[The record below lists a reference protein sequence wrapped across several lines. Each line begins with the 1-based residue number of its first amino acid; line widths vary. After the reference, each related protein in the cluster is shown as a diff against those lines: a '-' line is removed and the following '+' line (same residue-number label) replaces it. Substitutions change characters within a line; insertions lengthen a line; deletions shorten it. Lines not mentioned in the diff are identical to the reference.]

1 MLSATRHL
9 LRIRLSAHL
18 ALVVT
23 NLTRV
28 DAFAAKSALGALIM
42 TGILDN
48 VSVAPATSTLAL
60 MTSVLTVQLIAHL
73 VKTLPQELV
82 ATVVIKAVR
91 LTHKL

>member
-60 MTSVLTVQLIAHL
+60 MASVLTVQLIAHL
-73 VKTLPQELV
+73 VKNQPRELV
-82 ATVVIKAVR
+82 ATVVIKAVK